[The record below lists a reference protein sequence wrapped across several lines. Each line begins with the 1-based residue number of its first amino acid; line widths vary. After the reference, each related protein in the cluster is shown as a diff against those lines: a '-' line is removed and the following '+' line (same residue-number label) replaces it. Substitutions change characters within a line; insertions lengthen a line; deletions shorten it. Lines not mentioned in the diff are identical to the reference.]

1 MGGEARNDATTQRRN
16 GEGRGLWFS
25 LSFPRSTVGTYL
37 LRRFAPVFLA
47 FSIAAYVSCGEWSS
61 GPEQPDSNDDD
72 VSDDDTTAAD
82 DDTTAGDDDT
92 TAADDDTTAGDDDT
106 VTGDD
111 DTSGPADCSPGPG
124 TGEADE
130 CEFLKSLFY
139 GTVSS
144 SVLTVVD
151 DHPDWFEE
159 GGGTWYVL
167 QTESYMDSVVALVNT
182 YNLCAIRDP
191 NAGDEIA
198 VKHDNAFAESF
209 DILTWDGYVRY
220 GEGIYNATCAPAWF

>member
-1 MGGEARNDATTQRRN
+1 MGGEARNDATTRRRN
-16 GEGRGLWFS
+16 EEGGEGWRL
-25 LSFPRSTVGTYL
+25 LLLTVVIVMHG
-37 LRRFAPVFLA
+37 
-47 FSIAAYVSCGEWSS
+47 VSCGEWDSS
-61 GPEQPDSNDDD
+61 ENPPYPGDDD
-72 VSDDDTTAAD
+72 
-82 DDTTAGDDDT
+82 TAGDDDT
-92 TAADDDTTAGDDDT
+92 PGDDDTTSSDDDDTTPGDDDDTTASDDDT
-106 VTGDD
+106 ASGDD

-130 CEFLKSLFY
+130 CEFLASMFY
-139 GTVSS
+139 GTVSN

-151 DHPDWFEE
+151 DHPEWFEE
-159 GGGTWYVL
+159 GGGTWFVL
-167 QTESYMDSVVALVNT
+167 QTESYMDSVVSLVNT

-220 GEGIYNATCAPAWF
+220 GEGIYNATCSPAWF